1 MNFNKLYALCC
12 GISALTIF
20 VTYIFVYYDALEK
33 FTNNLQYIVI
43 LISVFGFIASLS
55 ILLTKRKELFSKDY
69 RYTTIILI
77 LISLLSL
84 WYDQYLFVR
93 ILDNK

>member
-20 VTYIFVYYDALEK
+20 ATYIFVYYEALDK
-33 FTNNLQYIVI
+33 FTNTLQYTVIVI
-43 LISVFGFIASLS
+43 SMLGFIASLY
-55 ILLTKRKELFSKDY
+55 ILVTKAKELLSKDY

-77 LISLLSL
+77 LISLLAM
-84 WYDQYLFVR
+84 WYNQYLFIR
-93 ILDNK
+93 I

>member
-20 VTYIFVYYDALEK
+20 ATYIFVYYEALDK
-33 FTNNLQYIVI
+33 FTNTLQYTVIVI
-43 LISVFGFIASLS
+43 SILGFVASLY
-55 ILLTKRKELFSKDY
+55 ILASKAKELFGKDY

-77 LISLLSL
+77 LISLL
-84 WYDQYLFVR
+84 
-93 ILDNK
+93 

>member
-20 VTYIFVYYDALEK
+20 ATYIFVYYEALEK
-33 FTNNLQYIVI
+33 FTHTLQYFIISISTLGFMGSLYILVI
-43 LISVFGFIASLS
+43 
-55 ILLTKRKELFSKDY
+55 KRKELFSKDY

-77 LISLLSL
+77 LISLLAM
-84 WYDQYLFVR
+84 WYNQYLFKR
-93 ILDNK
+93 I

>member
-20 VTYIFVYYDALEK
+20 ATYIFVYYEALDK
-33 FTNNLQYIVI
+33 FTNTLQYTVIVI
-43 LISVFGFIASLS
+43 SMLGFIASLY
-55 ILLTKRKELFSKDY
+55 ILVTKAKELFSKDY

-77 LISLLSL
+77 LISLLAM
-84 WYDQYLFVR
+84 WYNQYLFIR
-93 ILDNK
+93 I